1 MIRARH
7 SMTPRTRTTLLL
19 AGALALAA
27 LAALALVVA
36 PDALG
41 AEANQM
47 DLVRSLAVLALL
59 GMALAARP
67 IRAAFAFKAAVVWIA
82 IAAVLAL
89 GYLHK
94 ETLLGLL
101 P

>member
-1 MIRARH
+1 MI
-7 SMTPRTRTTLLL
+7 PKNRTALLL
-19 AGALALAA
+19 AGAVALAA
-27 LAALALVVA
+27 LGALALVLA

-47 DLVRSLAVLALL
+47 DLVRSLAILALL

-67 IRAAFAFKAAVVWIA
+67 IHTAFAFKAAVVWIA

-94 ETLLGLL
+94 DALLGLL

>member
-1 MIRARH
+1 MI
-7 SMTPRTRTTLLL
+7 PKNRTALLL
-19 AGALALAA
+19 AGAVALAA
-27 LAALALVVA
+27 LGALALVVA

-47 DLVRSLAVLALL
+47 DLVRALAVLALL

-67 IRAAFAFKAAVVWIA
+67 VRAAFAFKAAIAWIA